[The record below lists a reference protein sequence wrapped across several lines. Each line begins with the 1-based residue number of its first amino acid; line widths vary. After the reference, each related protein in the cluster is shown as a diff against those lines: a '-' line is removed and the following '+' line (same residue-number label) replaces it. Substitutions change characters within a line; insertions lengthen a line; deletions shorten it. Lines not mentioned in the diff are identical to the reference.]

1 MVSPFT
7 ITSMAESFESNS
19 TQCSFIKNFSGTMPA
34 GTQIT
39 ITDENGKTIFE
50 HKSAK
55 SFNSVV
61 FSSPELVL
69 GSTYTITVGD
79 QSEIIIMES
88 ISNGGSS
95 GFGLQGGFGGHRSL

>member
-1 MVSPFT
+1 MS
-7 ITSMAESFESNS
+7 
-19 TQCSFIKNFSGTMPA
+19 A

-61 FSSPELVL
+61 FSSPDLVL
-69 GSTYTITVGD
+69 GNTYTITVGD
-79 QSEIIIMES
+79 QTETITIES

-95 GFGLQGGFGGHRSL
+95 GFGMPGGGFGGKGRK